1 MRKVLCGLVSS
12 LYVTLFSSI
21 AAAQRDVEVD
31 PAHYK
36 VEFENDCVYVSRAN
50 FGPHEKM
57 PSFFDPHEA
66 VIVSLTDSQGLKL
79 TFPDGHVR
87 YTSAFRAG
95 AVYYASAPGRQQQE
109 NAGDTRLEFIAIELK
124 GCNQRP

>member
-12 LYVTLFSSI
+12 LCIASFCPI

-31 PAHYK
+31 PVHYK

-57 PSFFDPHEA
+57 PSFFDAKNA
-66 VIVSLTDSQGLKL
+66 VVVSLLSRT
-79 TFPDGHVR
+79 
-87 YTSAFRAG
+87 
-95 AVYYASAPGRQQQE
+95 
-109 NAGDTRLEFIAIELK
+109 
-124 GCNQRP
+124 